1 MAAPNARQP
10 QVPSR
15 PASTPMAI
23 RAVLAANASADV
35 VQQYDQD
42 LDAAFER
49 AREQDDLALLAQT
62 VRRWWFEAE
71 AWRNPEAQREFLARI
86 DTYRNAGPPPPKQRM
101 TRDEIQH
108 RFGV

>member
-49 AREQDDLALLAQT
+49 AREQDDLAPVGADGPALVVRGGSLAQS
-62 VRRWWFEAE
+62 
-71 AWRNPEAQREFLARI
+71 
-86 DTYRNAGPPPPKQRM
+86 
-101 TRDEIQH
+101 
-108 RFGV
+108 